1 MADSVIAI
9 ADIVGRI
16 ISKVDEISSLPKE
29 CVKLR
34 DVVQKLQPIYNMF
47 SNQLQRPEQR
57 DVMEML
63 YNALRKAEEVVDF
76 ISEHPLWVKARS
88 SKYTKKLKDAM
99 SVIDIWMNRVESFA
113 MGENLN
119 TVKDM
124 RRDINVFCNELEQM
138 KEEIIDKIDDLP
150 NQMRK
155 MLRDEMNGLMHH
167 ANKDS
172 RFQSF
177 IDDINDRNLLM
188 ALETSLAK
196 DDGALDTFFCPITG
210 DVMENPVMCIVSGN
224 TYEASAIRKHF
235 GNCVEHGKQPFDPL
249 TNQIVENPRK
259 ELVPN
264 RSLKDTIEEWKEKKS
279 NHKYPDTSVFEMME
293 QNRLMKEKNDNDLLR
308 MRNQLSQENA
318 LKEKR
323 LKDELEQKRLSYNKK
338 EQAMNEKLRKA
349 QDDLNKL
356 KFAES
361 SKPKPEVAKPV
372 STEKVNAVKVKSDA
386 KTKVSESLS
395 KDITKS
401 KTVAEPT
408 TMKPLLTMQR
418 ETTHEKGWLYGKRE
432 IVVKDGHTYGVWAL
446 TVHGGFLYSGSGD
459 KTIRKWDLSSNACV
473 SVLKGHTDWVFALTV
488 HGGFLYTGSYDKT
501 IRKWNL

>member
-1 MADSVIAI
+1 MAESLITI

-76 ISEHPLWVKARS
+76 INQHPYWVKARS

-99 SVIDIWMNRVESFA
+99 SDIDIWMNRVESFA

-119 TVKDM
+119 TVKSM
-124 RRDINVFCNELEQM
+124 RRDIYVFCNELEQM

-150 NQMRK
+150 NEMRK
-155 MLRDEMNGLMHH
+155 MLRDEMNGLMHN

-210 DVMENPVMCIVSGN
+210 DVMGTLLCVLFLE
-224 TYEASAIRKHF
+224 IR
-235 GNCVEHGKQPFDPL
+235 
-249 TNQIVENPRK
+249 
-259 ELVPN
+259 
-264 RSLKDTIEEWKEKKS
+264 
-279 NHKYPDTSVFEMME
+279 
-293 QNRLMKEKNDNDLLR
+293 MKR
-308 MRNQLSQENA
+308 VQS
-318 LKEKR
+318 
-323 LKDELEQKRLSYNKK
+323 
-338 EQAMNEKLRKA
+338 MN
-349 QDDLNKL
+349 
-356 KFAES
+356 
-361 SKPKPEVAKPV
+361 
-372 STEKVNAVKVKSDA
+372 
-386 KTKVSESLS
+386 
-395 KDITKS
+395 I
-401 KTVAEPT
+401 
-408 TMKPLLTMQR
+408 
-418 ETTHEKGWLYGKRE
+418 
-432 IVVKDGHTYGVWAL
+432 
-446 TVHGGFLYSGSGD
+446 
-459 KTIRKWDLSSNACV
+459 
-473 SVLKGHTDWVFALTV
+473 
-488 HGGFLYTGSYDKT
+488 
-501 IRKWNL
+501 